1 MIKSVMDLHTH
12 TVASGHAYNSLREMA
27 KAAAEKGLELLGI
40 TEHAPK
46 MPGSCQTFYF
56 RNLKVVPRTLY
67 GIELLLG
74 SEVNIMD
81 SEGNLDLSQKDL
93 MSLDLVIASMHTPCM
108 RPASK
113 AENTYAYQKVLE
125 NPAVNIIGHP
135 DDGRFPVDYRAL
147 VKTAAD
153 YGKVMEVNNHSL
165 DPECTREN
173 AKENDWIMLEL
184 CMEYKVPIVMSSDA
198 HFDTLIG
205 DFPNIYPLLER
216 LKFPEELVLNRSVEA
231 LKPYVNKYRS

>member
-108 RPASK
+108 SQGAR
-113 AENTYAYQKVLE
+113 
-125 NPAVNIIGHP
+125 
-135 DDGRFPVDYRAL
+135 R
-147 VKTAAD
+147 KTLTHTRKCWRTC
-153 YGKVMEVNNHSL
+153 GKYHRTS
-165 DPECTREN
+165 
-173 AKENDWIMLEL
+173 
-184 CMEYKVPIVMSSDA
+184 
-198 HFDTLIG
+198 
-205 DFPNIYPLLER
+205 
-216 LKFPEELVLNRSVEA
+216 
-231 LKPYVNKYRS
+231 